1 MPSILQ
7 AVQAVT
13 GLLGLAGA
21 AAQKTVGSTVLILG
35 RDDFDVAGISPG
47 LDAYGIPWQK
57 ALIPQAGANL
67 PTLNSSA
74 TNANYGS
81 IILIG
86 SISYDYNG
94 TYRSALTDA
103 QWNQIYGYQTT
114 FGVRMV
120 RINEYPG
127 PNFGTYCCIARHPPT
142 QLPLTKICCAGATP
156 YNPNNPGC
164 CDNGVVAGI
173 SIPSTTLIPG
183 ANIKA

>member
-1 MPSILQ
+1 MPSIIQ

-21 AAQKTVGSTVLILG
+21 AASQKTVGSTVLILG
-35 RDDFDVAGISPG
+35 RDDFDVASVSPG

-57 ALIPQAGANL
+57 ALIPQAGGSL
-67 PTLNSSA
+67 PTLNSTTTS
-74 TNANYGS
+74 ANYGS

-94 TYRSALTDA
+94 TYRSALTDS
-103 QWNQIYGYQTT
+103 QWNQIYGFQSS

-127 PNFGTYCCIARHPPT
+127 INFGTYCCIARHL
-142 QLPLTKICCAGATP
+142 QL
-156 YNPNNPGC
+156 NRH
-164 CDNGVVAGI
+164 
-173 SIPSTTLIPG
+173 
-183 ANIKA
+183 